1 MIAAQADRLTVL
13 GGRLELLQARVLAAR
28 RACFADD

>member
-1 MIAAQADRLTVL
+1 MIASQTERLNTISAPIQA
-13 GGRLELLQARVLAAR
+13 LQTRVLAAR